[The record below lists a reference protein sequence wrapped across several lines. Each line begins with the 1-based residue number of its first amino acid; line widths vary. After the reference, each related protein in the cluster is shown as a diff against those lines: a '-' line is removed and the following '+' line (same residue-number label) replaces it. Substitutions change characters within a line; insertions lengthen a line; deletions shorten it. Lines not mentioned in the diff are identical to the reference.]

1 MVLHSIHTPMNW
13 TLQKDKHPCFSGKT
27 SDLFQIDQGQ
37 SHLEAF
43 RRNNW
48 SAFSY
53 FCLSSVYPNKF
64 LLSWLINYLLS
75 FLQSGCKKLKYERK
89 MITYKL
95 PFFLIT
101 NYIHINQVNYKQS
114 CMKNKYITKQ
124 DLKRL

>member
-1 MVLHSIHTPMNW
+1 
-13 TLQKDKHPCFSGKT
+13 
-27 SDLFQIDQGQ
+27 
-37 SHLEAF
+37 
-43 RRNNW
+43 
-48 SAFSY
+48 
-53 FCLSSVYPNKF
+53 
-64 LLSWLINYLLS
+64 LLS
-75 FLQSGCKKLKYERK
+75 FLQRGCKKLKYERK